1 MAKQPAQPKTEL
13 EASPAFEPQ
22 KTEDGR
28 TIYDITKTAPPFV
41 AGRRVN
47 GAVDIALF
55 DHEASAELL
64 AGHIW
69 PKGMPRK
76 ERVKKADDA
85 PAEATGGE
93 AGSNDV

>member
-1 MAKQPAQPKTEL
+1 MAKQPTQPTAETAT
-13 EASPAFEPQ
+13 ASAFEPQ

-28 TIYDITKTAPPFV
+28 TVYDITEAAPPFV

-47 GAVDIALF
+47 DATDIALF
-55 DHEASAELL
+55 DHQASAELL

-76 ERVKKADDA
+76 ERVKNADA
-85 PAEATGGE
+85 PAGE
-93 AGSNDV
+93 AAGGDGSNGA

>member
-1 MAKQPAQPKTEL
+1 MAKQPKTET
-13 EASPAFEPQ
+13 ETVQAFEPQ
-22 KTEDGR
+22 RTADGR
-28 TIYDITKTAPPFV
+28 TLYDITDTAPPFV

-76 ERVKKADDA
+76 ERVKKVDEAA
-85 PAEATGGE
+85 AEAAGGE